1 VRLFLDECLSPA
13 IAGAINR
20 QGLHL
25 AMHPR
30 DFGGLGQPD
39 HAVLRRCLDEDLVLV
54 TANARDFRAL
64 VASEDVHPGLI
75 ILPCLDRRESE
86 ALLRAAIRYLS
97 ERGDPTQVM
106 VNHVLE
112 VSTGA
117 EIALFQLTRKPD

>member
-1 VRLFLDECLSPA
+1 MRLFLDECLSPA

-20 QGLHL
+20 QGVHL

-39 HAVLRRCLDEDLVLV
+39 HAVLQRCLDEDLVLV

-64 VASEDVHPGLI
+64 VASKDVHPGLI
-75 ILPCLDRRESE
+75 ILPCLDRRESGT
-86 ALLRAAIRYLS
+86 LLRAAIRYLS
-97 ERGDPTQVM
+97 ELGDPTQVM

-112 VSTGA
+112 VSTST

>member
-1 VRLFLDECLSPA
+1 MRLFLDECLSPA

>member
-1 VRLFLDECLSPA
+1 MRLFLDECLSPA

-25 AMHPR
+25 AKHPR
-30 DFGGLGQPD
+30 DFGGLGQSD
-39 HAVLRRCLDEDLVLV
+39 RSVLQRCLNEDLVLV

-86 ALLRAAIRYLS
+86 ALLHAAIRHLLKL
-97 ERGDPTQVM
+97 GDPMQVM

-112 VSTGA
+112 VSTNA
-117 EIALFQLTRKPD
+117 EIALFPLNGEPG